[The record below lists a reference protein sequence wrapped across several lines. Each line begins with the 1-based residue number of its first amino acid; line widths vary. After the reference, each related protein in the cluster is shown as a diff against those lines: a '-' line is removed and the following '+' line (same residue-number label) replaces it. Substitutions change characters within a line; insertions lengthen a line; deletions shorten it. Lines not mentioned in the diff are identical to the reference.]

1 MAGRKVKIFT
11 DWRKVVQTLEDSYEN
26 LNGVPRPEWM
36 MKDII
41 QNSWDARKDKS
52 NAENWVFTISLI
64 ESKGS
69 SIIVF
74 EDEGTTGLTGKLT
87 ADEATKK
94 LENGEELPPTERRAR
109 FYANAVTWSDGQ
121 DAAGGRGQGKGVLV
135 IANSYE
141 SVVFES
147 KSADGYFSGA
157 LVRDASG
164 ANMEDDETTPE
175 EFADRHCPSLRPKKT
190 SGVRIVLSNPD
201 PDLVYAIETG
211 EIDGHILASWWP
223 LIATE
228 GRIRIQVNGV
238 SRELEATGAYEN
250 LVDSYRTNSPL
261 EGHSVIKKPS
271 KDDAI
276 IGYNLAKSAVSVL
289 ELDQDDS
296 DEDELD
302 HRALGVH
309 LIRQG
314 MIVERYRLQESLLQL
329 TYEIKNEHREA
340 VCQGFYGYIEI
351 SGTEGNRELKRYENP
366 LHYGFT
372 GGRGGR
378 VWKSVASY
386 LEDPTR
392 QALDEWGFL
401 MDDDEAEIERD
412 KAVQS
417 AVQGEINK
425 LARKLGINPSKS
437 TVPGTSDGR
446 NKPGGSPHLPIQ
458 IAIDNPKRG
467 ESLPKSQPVDG
478 LLARVRNRQQCTVTV
493 DVEYQLEVPGEEAK
507 QLGQVEAT
515 IAASEERE
523 FAIPTIPAAA
533 VSEAGR
539 YRLVATVRLKSAGN
553 LEVLD
558 KALLSGSGQVKMGWY
573 RSDAVNLYI
582 ATPPPQ
588 KGLIDW
594 VFESGSWYTPM
605 EYVHDHKSPKVRV
618 YEGSTVMKNAKING
632 DEAIASLYREI
643 GLRALAGYVVTDEKA
658 LQELLTKTEIDDAES
673 KGILAES
680 IYFQL
685 QSRM

>member
-1 MAGRKVKIFT
+1 
-11 DWRKVVQTLEDSYEN
+11 
-26 LNGVPRPEWM
+26 
-36 MKDII
+36 
-41 QNSWDARKDKS
+41 
-52 NAENWVFTISLI
+52 
-64 ESKGS
+64 
-69 SIIVF
+69 
-74 EDEGTTGLTGKLT
+74 
-87 ADEATKK
+87 
-94 LENGEELPPTERRAR
+94 
-109 FYANAVTWSDGQ
+109 
-121 DAAGGRGQGKGVLV
+121 
-135 IANSYE
+135 
-141 SVVFES
+141 
-147 KSADGYFSGA
+147 
-157 LVRDASG
+157 
-164 ANMEDDETTPE
+164 MEDDETTPE
-175 EFADRHCPSLRPKKT
+175 QFAARHCPSLRPKKT
-190 SGVRIVLSNPD
+190 SGGRIVLSNPD

-223 LIATE
+223 LIATQ

-250 LVDSYRTNSPL
+250 LVHSYQTNSPL
-261 EGHSVIKKPS
+261 EGAVVIKKPS
-271 KDDAI
+271 KDDEI
-276 IGYNLAKSAVSVL
+276 IGHALAKSAVSVL
-289 ELDQDDS
+289 DLSQEDS
-296 DEDELD
+296 EEDELD
-302 HRALGVH
+302 HRAFGVH

-314 MIVERYRLQESLLQL
+314 MIVERYRLQENLLQL
-329 TYEIKNEHREA
+329 TYEIKNEHRDA
-340 VCQGFYGYIEI
+340 VCQGFYGYLEI
-351 SGTEGNRELKRYENP
+351 NGTEGNRELKRYENP
-366 LHYGFT
+366 LHYGFI

-392 QALDEWGFL
+392 HALGELGFL

-437 TVPGTSDGR
+437 TVPGAADGR

-467 ESLPKSQPVDG
+467 ESLPKDQPVDG

-507 QLGQVEAT
+507 HLGQVEAT

-539 YRLVATVRLKSAGN
+539 YRLIATVRLKSAGN

-558 KALLSGSGQVKMGWY
+558 KALLSTSGQVKVGWY
-573 RSDAVNLYI
+573 RSDAANLYI

-594 VFESGSWYTPM
+594 VWETKYWYTPM
-605 EYVHDHKSPKVRV
+605 EYAHDHKSPKVYV
-618 YEGSTVMKNAKING
+618 FEGSTVMKNAKSNG
-632 DEAIASLYREI
+632 DDAMAALYREI
-643 GLRALAGYVVTDEKA
+643 GLRALAGYVVTDENA
-658 LQELLTKTEIDDAES
+658 LQELLTKTEIDDAGD
-673 KGILAES
+673 KGILEES
-680 IYFQL
+680 VYFQL

>member
-1 MAGRKVKIFT
+1 M
-11 DWRKVVQTLEDSYEN
+11 
-26 LNGVPRPEWM
+26 
-36 MKDII
+36 
-41 QNSWDARKDKS
+41 
-52 NAENWVFTISLI
+52 
-64 ESKGS
+64 
-69 SIIVF
+69 
-74 EDEGTTGLTGKLT
+74 
-87 ADEATKK
+87 
-94 LENGEELPPTERRAR
+94 
-109 FYANAVTWSDGQ
+109 TWSDGQ

-147 KSADGYFSGA
+147 RSADGYFSGA
-157 LVRDASG
+157 LIRDASG
-164 ANMEDDETTPE
+164 ANMEDDETTAE
-175 EFADRHCPSLRPKKT
+175 QFAARHCPSLRPKKT
-190 SGVRIVLSNPD
+190 TGVRIVLSNPD

-223 LIATE
+223 LIATQ

-250 LVDSYRTNSPL
+250 LVHSYQTNSPL
-261 EGHSVIKKPS
+261 EGHVVIKKPS
-271 KDDAI
+271 KDDEI

-289 ELDQDDS
+289 DLSQEDS

-302 HRALGVH
+302 HRAFGVH

-340 VCQGFYGYIEI
+340 VCQGFYGYLEI

-366 LHYGFT
+366 LHYGFI

-392 QALDEWGFL
+392 QALGELGFL

-437 TVPGTSDGR
+437 TVPGASDGR

-467 ESLPKSQPVDG
+467 ESLPKGQPIDG

-507 QLGQVEAT
+507 HLGQVEAT

-539 YRLVATVRLKSAGN
+539 YRLIATVRLKSAGN

-558 KALLSGSGQVKMGWY
+558 KALLSTSGQVKVGWY

-594 VFESGSWYTPM
+594 VWESGYWYTPM
-605 EYVHDHKSPKVRV
+605 EYAHDHKSPKVYV
-618 YEGSTVMKNAKING
+618 YEGSTVMKNAKSNG
-632 DEAIASLYREI
+632 DDAIASLYREI
-643 GLRALAGYVVTDEKA
+643 GLRALAGYVVTDENA
-658 LQELLTKTEIDDAES
+658 LQQLLTKTEIDDAGS

-680 IYFQL
+680 VYFQL

>member
-41 QNSWDARKDKS
+41 QNSWDARKDKN
-52 NAENWVFTISLI
+52 NAENWMFTISLI
-64 ESKGS
+64 ENKGS
-69 SIIVF
+69 NVIVF

-175 EFADRHCPSLRPKKT
+175 QFAARHCPSLRPKKT

-201 PDLVYAIETG
+201 PDLVYAIKTG

-250 LVDSYRTNSPL
+250 LVHSYQTNSPL
-261 EGHSVIKKPS
+261 GGAVVIKKPS
-271 KDDAI
+271 KDDEI
-276 IGYNLAKSAVSVL
+276 IGHTLAKSAVSVL
-289 ELDQDDS
+289 DLSQDDS
-296 DEDELD
+296 EEDELD
-302 HRALGVH
+302 HRAFGVH

-314 MIVERYRLQESLLQL
+314 MIVERYRLQENLLQL
-329 TYEIKNEHREA
+329 TYEIKTEHRDA
-340 VCQGFYGYIEI
+340 VCQGFYGFLEI

-366 LHYGFT
+366 LHYGFI

-392 QALDEWGFL
+392 HALGELGFL

-437 TVPGTSDGR
+437 TVPGAANGR

-467 ESLPKSQPVDG
+467 ESLPKDQPVDG

-493 DVEYQLEVPGEEAK
+493 EVEYQLEVPGEEAK
-507 QLGQVEAT
+507 HLGQVEAT

-539 YRLVATVRLKSAGN
+539 YRLIATVRLKSAGN

-558 KALLSGSGQVKMGWY
+558 KALLSTSGQVKVGWY

-594 VFESGSWYTPM
+594 VWESKYWYTPM
-605 EYVHDHKSPKVRV
+605 EYAHDHKSPKVYV
-618 YEGSTVMKNAKING
+618 FEGSTVMKNAKSNG
-632 DEAIASLYREI
+632 DDAIAALYREI
-643 GLRALAGYVVTDEKA
+643 GLRALAGYVVTDENA
-658 LQELLTKTEIDDAES
+658 LQELLTKTEIDDAGD
-673 KGILAES
+673 KGILEES
-680 IYFQL
+680 VYFQL

>member
-69 SIIVF
+69 SVIVF

-175 EFADRHCPSLRPKKT
+175 EFAARHCPSLRPKKT
-190 SGVRIVLSNPD
+190 SGVRIVLGNPD

-250 LVDSYRTNSPL
+250 LVNSYRTNSPL
-261 EGHSVIKKPS
+261 EGHLVIKKPS

-276 IGYNLAKSAVSVL
+276 IGHSLAKSAVSVL
-289 ELDQDDS
+289 ELNQDDS

-340 VCQGFYGYIEI
+340 VCQGFYGYLEI

-392 QALDEWGFL
+392 HALGEWGFL

-425 LARKLGINPSKS
+425 LARKLGINPSKA

-467 ESLPKSQPVDG
+467 ESLPKGQPIDG

-507 QLGQVEAT
+507 QLAQVEAT

-539 YRLVATVRLKSAGN
+539 YRLIATVRLKSAGN

-558 KALLSGSGQVKMGWY
+558 KALLSASGQVKMGWY

-618 YEGSTVMKNAKING
+618 YEGSSVMKNAKVNG

-658 LQELLTKTEIDDAES
+658 LQALLTKTELDDAES